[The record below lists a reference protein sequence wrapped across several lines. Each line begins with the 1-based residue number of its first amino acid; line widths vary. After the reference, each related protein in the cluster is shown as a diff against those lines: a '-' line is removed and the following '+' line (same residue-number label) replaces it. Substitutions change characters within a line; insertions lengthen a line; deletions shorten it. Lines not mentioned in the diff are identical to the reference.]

1 MNIENIVRIAVERIK
16 NNWGLPSS
24 GFIAGGSIANIVWEL
39 VSGNKAVINDVD
51 IFIFDGEID
60 KIDTDDNDI
69 LFRYQEKETKYLED
83 YNGMSIYSHNKDF
96 YTIVSSENDG
106 IFNFIRYKSN
116 KIDTDL
122 ILRSFDINSTKVGY
136 SIEEDKVYYEKEF
149 EIFLQ
154 TGELKLCNLMTPS
167 HSAIRI
173 IKKKEEL
180 NCKLNNFELDLLR
193 HALEFRF
200 SDIIKIR
207 FRERYLDIFKKY
219 QNQLKDYFI
228 IKRDY
233 HSEDYLKIKTGEDI
247 NLYYLE
253 PIIQGVEEDLFGINN
268 RSVFND
274 ENINK
279 INNSHDFIFYMR
291 NIYKNKNLS
300 EIWKKIYFFF
310 TDNNYIDCQP
320 NIEDLELISRLG
332 VYAPNSIENLKGLK
346 LSEQINL
353 VRSILDKFKDDP
365 IIAISILEKHKLKG
379 VELNDETLLLLEL
392 SVRKK
397 IVKNNSNKVDR
408 IMGIDKTELKLSTN

>member
-228 IKRDY
+228 IKRDH
-233 HSEDYLKIKTGEDI
+233 HSEDYLKVKTGEDI

-253 PIIQGVEEDLFGINN
+253 PIIQGEEALFGINN
-268 RSVFND
+268 RYVFND
-274 ENINK
+274 ENINR

-291 NIYKNKNLS
+291 NIYKNKSLS
-300 EIWKKIYFFF
+300 EIWKKLYFFF

>member
-228 IKRDY
+228 IKRDH
-233 HSEDYLKIKTGEDI
+233 HSEDYLKVKTGEDI

-253 PIIQGVEEDLFGINN
+253 PIIQGEEALFGINN

-274 ENINK
+274 ENINR

-291 NIYKNKNLS
+291 NIYKNKSLS
-300 EIWKKIYFFF
+300 EIWKKLYFFF

-408 IMGIDKTELKLSTN
+408 IMGIDKTELELSTN

>member
-228 IKRDY
+228 IKRDH
-233 HSEDYLKIKTGEDI
+233 HSEDYLKVKTGEDI

-253 PIIQGVEEDLFGINN
+253 PIIQGEEALFGINN

-300 EIWKKIYFFF
+300 EIWKKLYFFF

>member
-1 MNIENIVRIAVERIK
+1 
-16 NNWGLPSS
+16 LCSS
-24 GFIAGGSIANIVWEL
+24 YFI
-39 VSGNKAVINDVD
+39 VD

-193 HALEFRF
+193 RALEFRF

-268 RSVFND
+268 RYVFND

-300 EIWKKIYFFF
+300 EIWKKLYFFF

-397 IVKNNSNKVDR
+397 IVKNNSKVDI
-408 IMGIDKTELKLSTN
+408 IMGINKTELKLSTN